1 MKKSM
6 FGLYIRSFSYLG
18 PARKRYLCGLALGA
32 FELAILFSMPYIN
45 QELIDI
51 VTGASQGNIMLTLLC
66 MLAMFLLLVP
76 PVVYGKYL
84 QAASAAQGT
93 VRLRK
98 LLFRHI
104 LHMPSGALARYRI
117 GDYITRLTS
126 DAEGAMAVFNTF
138 LVVHLIR
145 FVVVFPITLGMLLAG
160 DWHIAVAGVAYS
172 GINMA
177 LSLYLNPLAK
187 RLERR
192 AKAEIAGSA
201 SFLIEALRSI
211 PVIRVFALQ
220 GVLAARYRRVCGVI
234 REKRMK
240 SQTVMGITYGTVDFF
255 AQSAQA
261 VGFIVG
267 ILLAGSEMTLGK
279 AVFHATLMSMM
290 GDSVFRLSSF
300 LLLSQSRLVAM
311 ERGFH
316 LLDQP
321 LEDLEKG
328 GRELRM
334 EGDIAVEFRNVG
346 FSYDGGMAEA
356 ESRECSGPATGPAT
370 AGMPEVG
377 AREADGPG
385 PKGRGA
391 GMADAEARECS
402 GPATGPATA
411 GMPEAK
417 TGEADAPGHGPK
429 ERGTRVIEGLNLV
442 LRRGEHLAIVGGS
455 GGGKSTV
462 IKLMEGFYGPTE
474 GEILYFGQKGTGL
487 SLAAIR
493 ELFAYVPQEC
503 TLFDGTLRENIAL
516 GKPDASQAQIEE
528 AAKMADIH
536 DFIVSLPRG
545 YESQAG
551 EQGGQLSGGQRQRIA
566 IARAILK
573 GAPILLLDEATAALD
588 SAAEREVQQCLDR
601 LAHSLT
607 TVTVAHRLST
617 IRNAHRILV
626 MEGGRIVEEGDF
638 QGLLE
643 RRGRFWE
650 LYESQRH
657 GGGTGV
663 EEDCSGA

>member
-6 FGLYIRSFSYLG
+6 FALYYRSFSYMG
-18 PARKRYLCGLALGA
+18 PARKRYLLGLALGA

-51 VTGASQGNIMLTLLC
+51 VTGASQGDIMATLFW
-66 MLAMFLLLVP
+66 MLAVFLLFVP

-84 QAASAAQGT
+84 QAISTAQGT

-98 LLFRHI
+98 LLFGHI
-104 LHMPSGALARYRI
+104 LHMPNGAMARYKI

-138 LVVHLIR
+138 LVVNLIR
-145 FVVVFPITLGMLLAG
+145 FAVIFPITLVMLLLG
-160 DWHIAVAGVAYS
+160 DWHIAVAGVLYS
-172 GINMA
+172 GINMG

-187 RLERR
+187 RLERG
-192 AKAEIAGSA
+192 AKEEIARSA

-220 GVLAARYRRVCGVI
+220 AALAGRYRAACGVI

-261 VGFIVG
+261 VGFILG
-267 ILLAGSEMTLGK
+267 IVLAGSQVTLGK

-290 GDSVFRLSSF
+290 ADSVFRLSTF

-311 ERGFH
+311 ERVFK
-316 LLDQP
+316 LLDEP
-321 LEDLEKG
+321 LEDLEEG
-328 GRELRM
+328 SREIGRD
-334 EGDIAVEFRNVG
+334 GDIAVEFRDVG
-346 FSYDGGMAEA
+346 FSYGIGMREAGEAGEDRAEA
-356 ESRECSGPATGPAT
+356 GAVAKGDGTSETGAY
-370 AGMPEVG
+370 V
-377 AREADGPG
+377 PG
-385 PKGRGA
+385 KNVTEHL
-391 GMADAEARECS
+391 D
-402 GPATGPATA
+402 
-411 GMPEAK
+411 
-417 TGEADAPGHGPK
+417 
-429 ERGTRVIEGLNLV
+429 LV
-442 LRRGEHLAIVGGS
+442 LHRGEHLAIVGGS

-462 IKLMEGFYGPTE
+462 IKLMEGFYAPTE
-474 GEILYFGQKGTGL
+474 GEILYFGQKGAGL

-503 TLFDGTLRENIAL
+503 TLFDGTIRENIAL
-516 GKPDASQAQIEE
+516 GRPEASQARIEE

-536 DFIVSLPRG
+536 DFIISLPKG
-545 YESQAG
+545 YETQAG

-573 GAPILLLDEATAALD
+573 EAPILLLDEATAALD

-601 LAHSLT
+601 IADSLT

-617 IRNAHRILV
+617 IRNADRILV

-638 QGLLE
+638 EGLLQ
-643 RRGRFWE
+643 RRGRFRE
-650 LYESQRH
+650 LYESQQRESH
-657 GGGTGV
+657 R
-663 EEDCSGA
+663 

>member
-6 FGLYIRSFSYLG
+6 FALYYRSFFYMG
-18 PARKRYLCGLALGA
+18 PARKRYLLGLALGA

-51 VTGASQGNIMLTLLC
+51 VTGASQGDIMATLFW
-66 MLAMFLLLVP
+66 MLAVFLLFVP

-84 QAASAAQGT
+84 QAISTAQGT

-98 LLFRHI
+98 LLFGHI
-104 LHMPSGALARYRI
+104 LHMPNGAMARYKT

-138 LVVHLIR
+138 LVVNLIR
-145 FVVVFPITLGMLLAG
+145 FAVIFPITLVMLLMG
-160 DWHIAVAGVAYS
+160 DWHIAVAGVLYS
-172 GINMA
+172 GINMG

-187 RLERR
+187 RLERG
-192 AKAEIAGSA
+192 AKEEIAGSA

-220 GVLAARYRRVCGVI
+220 AALAGRYRAACGVI

-261 VGFIVG
+261 VGFILG
-267 ILLAGSEMTLGK
+267 IVLAGNQVTLGK

-290 GDSVFRLSSF
+290 ADSVFRLSTF

-311 ERGFH
+311 ERVFK
-316 LLDQP
+316 LLDEP
-321 LEDLEKG
+321 LEDLEEG
-328 GRELRM
+328 SREIGRD
-334 EGDIAVEFRNVG
+334 GDIAVEFRDVG
-346 FSYDGGMAEA
+346 FSYGIGMREAGEAGEDRAEA
-356 ESRECSGPATGPAT
+356 GAVAKGDGTSETGAY
-370 AGMPEVG
+370 V
-377 AREADGPG
+377 PG
-385 PKGRGA
+385 KNVTEHL
-391 GMADAEARECS
+391 D
-402 GPATGPATA
+402 
-411 GMPEAK
+411 
-417 TGEADAPGHGPK
+417 
-429 ERGTRVIEGLNLV
+429 LV
-442 LRRGEHLAIVGGS
+442 LHRGEHLAIVGGS

-462 IKLMEGFYGPTE
+462 IKLMEGFYAPTD
-474 GEILYFGQKGTGL
+474 GNIYYFGQDSAGL

-503 TLFDGTLRENIAL
+503 TLFDGTIRENIAL
-516 GKPDASQAQIEE
+516 GRSDATQARIEE

-536 DFIVSLPRG
+536 DFIISLPKG
-545 YESQAG
+545 YETQAG

-573 GAPILLLDEATAALD
+573 EAPILLLDEATAALD

-601 LAHSLT
+601 IADSLT

-617 IRNAHRILV
+617 IRNADRILV

-638 QGLLE
+638 EGLLQ
-643 RRGRFWE
+643 RRGRFRE
-650 LYESQRH
+650 LYESQQRESH
-657 GGGTGV
+657 R
-663 EEDCSGA
+663 

>member
-6 FGLYIRSFSYLG
+6 FALYYRSFSYMG
-18 PARKRYLCGLALGA
+18 PARKRYLLGLALGA

-51 VTGASQGNIMLTLLC
+51 VTGASQGDIMATLFW
-66 MLAMFLLLVP
+66 MLAVFLLFVP

-84 QAASAAQGT
+84 QAISTAQGT

-98 LLFRHI
+98 LLFGHI
-104 LHMPSGALARYRI
+104 LHMPNGAMARYKI

-138 LVVHLIR
+138 LVVNLIR
-145 FVVVFPITLGMLLAG
+145 FAVIFPITLVMLLLG
-160 DWHIAVAGVAYS
+160 DWHIAVVGVLYS
-172 GINMA
+172 GINMG

-187 RLERR
+187 RLERG
-192 AKAEIAGSA
+192 AKEEIARSA

-220 GVLAARYRRVCGVI
+220 AALAGRYRAACGVI

-261 VGFIVG
+261 VGFILG
-267 ILLAGSEMTLGK
+267 IVLAGSQVTLGK

-290 GDSVFRLSSF
+290 ADSVFRLSTF

-311 ERGFH
+311 ERVFK
-316 LLDQP
+316 LLDEP
-321 LEDLEKG
+321 LEDLEEG
-328 GRELRM
+328 SREIGRD
-334 EGDIAVEFRNVG
+334 GDIAVEFRDVG
-346 FSYDGGMAEA
+346 FSYGIGMREAGEAGEDRAEA
-356 ESRECSGPATGPAT
+356 GAVAKGDGTSETGAY
-370 AGMPEVG
+370 V
-377 AREADGPG
+377 PG
-385 PKGRGA
+385 KNVTEHL
-391 GMADAEARECS
+391 D
-402 GPATGPATA
+402 
-411 GMPEAK
+411 
-417 TGEADAPGHGPK
+417 
-429 ERGTRVIEGLNLV
+429 LV
-442 LRRGEHLAIVGGS
+442 LHRGEHLAIVGGS

-462 IKLMEGFYGPTE
+462 IKLMEGFYAPTE
-474 GEILYFGQKGTGL
+474 GEILYFGQKGAGL

-503 TLFDGTLRENIAL
+503 TLFDGTIRENIAL
-516 GKPDASQAQIEE
+516 GRPDAIQARIEE

-536 DFIVSLPRG
+536 DFIISLPKG
-545 YESQAG
+545 YETQAG

-573 GAPILLLDEATAALD
+573 EAPILLLDEATAALD

-601 LAHSLT
+601 IADSLT

-617 IRNAHRILV
+617 IRNADRILV

-638 QGLLE
+638 EGLLQ
-643 RRGRFWE
+643 RRGRFRE
-650 LYESQRH
+650 LYESQQRESH
-657 GGGTGV
+657 R
-663 EEDCSGA
+663 

>member
-6 FGLYIRSFSYLG
+6 FALYKRSFSYMG

-32 FELAILFSMPYIN
+32 LELAILFSMPYIN

-51 VTGASQGNIMLTLLC
+51 VTGASQGNIMATLLW
-66 MLAMFLLLVP
+66 MLAVFLLFVP

-84 QAASAAQGT
+84 QAVSVAQGT

-104 LHMPSGALARYRI
+104 LHMPSESMARYRT
-117 GDYITRLTS
+117 GDYIMRLTS
-126 DAEGAMAVFNTF
+126 DAQDSMAVFNIW

-145 FVVVFPITLGMLLAG
+145 FAVIFPITLVMLLMG
-160 DWHIAVAGVAYS
+160 DWHIAVAGVLYS
-172 GINMA
+172 GVNLV

-187 RLERR
+187 RLERV

-220 GVLAARYRRVCGVI
+220 AALAGRYRKACGVI

-240 SQTVMGITYGTVDFF
+240 SQTVIGITYGTVDFF

-261 VGFIVG
+261 VGFILGV
-267 ILLAGSEMTLGK
+267 ILGSSGLGK

-290 GDSVFRLSSF
+290 ADSVFRLSTF

-311 ERGFH
+311 ERVFR
-316 LLDQP
+316 LLDEP
-321 LEDLEKG
+321 LENLEEG
-328 GRELRM
+328 SREIPM
-334 EGDIAVEFRNVG
+334 DGDIAVEFKDVG
-346 FSYDGGMAEA
+346 FSYGVFEDGTGKSEAVA
-356 ESRECSGPATGPAT
+356 ESRAWAGT
-370 AGMPEVG
+370 AGD
-377 AREADGPG
+377 R
-385 PKGRGA
+385 
-391 GMADAEARECS
+391 
-402 GPATGPATA
+402 
-411 GMPEAK
+411 AK
-417 TGEADAPGHGPK
+417 
-429 ERGTRVIEGLNLV
+429 VIEHLDLA

-462 IKLMEGFYGPTE
+462 IKLMEGFYAPTN
-474 GEILYFGQKGTGL
+474 GEIRYFGQKGSAL

-493 ELFAYVPQEC
+493 ELFAYVPQESN
-503 TLFDGTLRENIAL
+503 LFDGTLRENIAL
-516 GKPDASQAQIEE
+516 GRPDATQAQIEE

-536 DFIVSLPRG
+536 DFIISLPKG
-545 YESQAG
+545 YETQAG

-573 GAPILLLDEATAALD
+573 GAPILLLDEATASLD
-588 SAAEREVQQCLDR
+588 SAAEREVQQCLDQI
-601 LAHSLT
+601 SGFLT

-638 QGLLE
+638 EGLL
-643 RRGRFWE
+643 RHRGRFRE
-650 LYESQRH
+650 LYESQQR
-657 GGGTGV
+657 
-663 EEDCSGA
+663 ESAR

>member
-6 FGLYIRSFSYLG
+6 FALYYRSFSYMG
-18 PARKRYLCGLALGA
+18 PARKRYLLGLALGA

-51 VTGASQGNIMLTLLC
+51 VTGASQGDIMATLFW
-66 MLAMFLLLVP
+66 MLAVFLLFVP

-84 QAASAAQGT
+84 QAISTAQGT

-98 LLFRHI
+98 LLFGHI
-104 LHMPSGALARYRI
+104 LHMPNGAMARYKI

-138 LVVHLIR
+138 LVVNLIR
-145 FVVVFPITLGMLLAG
+145 FAVIFPITLVMLLLG
-160 DWHIAVAGVAYS
+160 DWHIAVAGVLYS
-172 GINMA
+172 GINMG

-187 RLERR
+187 RLERG
-192 AKAEIAGSA
+192 AKEEIARSA

-220 GVLAARYRRVCGVI
+220 AALAGRYRAACGVI

-261 VGFIVG
+261 VGFILG
-267 ILLAGSEMTLGK
+267 IVLAGSQVTLGK

-290 GDSVFRLSSF
+290 ADSVFRLSTF

-311 ERGFH
+311 ERVFK
-316 LLDQP
+316 LLDEP
-321 LEDLEKG
+321 LEDLEEG
-328 GRELRM
+328 SREIGRD
-334 EGDIAVEFRNVG
+334 GDIAVEFRDVG
-346 FSYDGGMAEA
+346 FSYGIGMREAGEAGEDRAEA
-356 ESRECSGPATGPAT
+356 GAVAKGDGTSETGAY
-370 AGMPEVG
+370 V
-377 AREADGPG
+377 PG
-385 PKGRGA
+385 KNVTEHL
-391 GMADAEARECS
+391 D
-402 GPATGPATA
+402 
-411 GMPEAK
+411 
-417 TGEADAPGHGPK
+417 
-429 ERGTRVIEGLNLV
+429 LV
-442 LRRGEHLAIVGGS
+442 LHRGEHLAIVGGS

-462 IKLMEGFYGPTE
+462 IKLMEGFYAPTE
-474 GEILYFGQKGTGL
+474 GEILYFGQKGAGL

-503 TLFDGTLRENIAL
+503 TLFDGTIRENIAL
-516 GKPDASQAQIEE
+516 GRSDATQARIEE

-536 DFIVSLPRG
+536 DFIISLPKG
-545 YESQAG
+545 YETQAG

-573 GAPILLLDEATAALD
+573 EAPILLLDEATAALD

-601 LAHSLT
+601 IADSLT

-617 IRNAHRILV
+617 IRNADRILV

-638 QGLLE
+638 EGLLQ
-643 RRGRFWE
+643 RRGRFRE
-650 LYESQRH
+650 LYESQQRESH
-657 GGGTGV
+657 R
-663 EEDCSGA
+663 

>member
-1 MKKSM
+1 M
-6 FGLYIRSFSYLG
+6 G
-18 PARKRYLCGLALGA
+18 PARKRYLLGLALGA

-51 VTGASQGNIMLTLLC
+51 VTGASQGDIMATLFW
-66 MLAMFLLLVP
+66 MLAVFLLFVP

-84 QAASAAQGT
+84 QAISSAQGT

-98 LLFRHI
+98 LLFSHI
-104 LHMPSGALARYRI
+104 LHMPNGAMARYKV

-126 DAEGAMAVFNTF
+126 DAEGAMSVFNTF
-138 LVVHLIR
+138 LVVNLIR
-145 FVVVFPITLGMLLAG
+145 FAVIFPITLVMLLMG
-160 DWHIAVAGVAYS
+160 DWHIAVAGVLYS
-172 GINMA
+172 GINMG

-187 RLERR
+187 RLERG
-192 AKAEIAGSA
+192 AKEEIAGSA
-201 SFLIEALRSI
+201 SFLLEALRSI

-220 GVLAARYRRVCGVI
+220 AALAGRYRAACGVI

-261 VGFIVG
+261 VGFILG
-267 ILLAGSEMTLGK
+267 IVLAGSQVTLGK
-279 AVFHATLMSMM
+279 AVFHASLMSMM
-290 GDSVFRLSSF
+290 ADSVFRLSTF

-311 ERGFH
+311 ERVFK
-316 LLDQP
+316 LLDEP
-321 LEDLEKG
+321 LEDLEEG
-328 GRELRM
+328 GREIPGD
-334 EGDIAVEFRNVG
+334 GDIAVEFRDVG
-346 FSYDGGMAEA
+346 FSYD
-356 ESRECSGPATGPAT
+356 TGT
-370 AGMPEVG
+370 DEVI
-377 AREADGPG
+377 
-385 PKGRGA
+385 KGL
-391 GMADAEARECS
+391 D
-402 GPATGPATA
+402 
-411 GMPEAK
+411 
-417 TGEADAPGHGPK
+417 
-429 ERGTRVIEGLNLV
+429 LV
-442 LRRGEHLAIVGGS
+442 LHRGEHLAIVGGS

-462 IKLMEGFYGPTE
+462 IKLMEGFYAPVE
-474 GEILYFGQKGTGL
+474 GEILYFGQEGAGL

-516 GKPDASQAQIEE
+516 GSPDASQARIEE

-588 SAAEREVQQCLDR
+588 SGAEREVQQCLDR
-601 LAHSLT
+601 IADSLT

-617 IRNAHRILV
+617 IRNADRILV

-638 QGLLE
+638 DGLFK

-650 LYESQRH
+650 LYESQRR
-657 GGGTGV
+657 GGVDGK
-663 EEDCSGA
+663 E

>member
-1 MKKSM
+1 M
-6 FGLYIRSFSYLG
+6 G
-18 PARKRYLCGLALGA
+18 PARKRYLLGLALGA

-51 VTGASQGNIMLTLLC
+51 VTGASQGDIMATLFW
-66 MLAMFLLLVP
+66 MLAVFLLFVP

-84 QAASAAQGT
+84 QAISAAQGT

-98 LLFRHI
+98 LLFGHI
-104 LHMPSGALARYRI
+104 LHMPNGAMARYKI

-138 LVVHLIR
+138 LVVNLIR
-145 FVVVFPITLGMLLAG
+145 FAVIFPITLVMLLLG
-160 DWHIAVAGVAYS
+160 DWHIAVAGVLYS
-172 GINMA
+172 GINMG

-187 RLERR
+187 RLERG
-192 AKAEIAGSA
+192 AKEEIARSA

-220 GVLAARYRRVCGVI
+220 AALAGRYRAACGVI

-261 VGFIVG
+261 VGFILG
-267 ILLAGSEMTLGK
+267 IVLAGSQVTLGK

-290 GDSVFRLSSF
+290 ADSVFRLSTF

-311 ERGFH
+311 ERVFK
-316 LLDQP
+316 LLDEP
-321 LEDLEKG
+321 LEDLEEG
-328 GRELRM
+328 SREIGRD
-334 EGDIAVEFRNVG
+334 GDIAVEFRDVG
-346 FSYDGGMAEA
+346 FSYDTGICEAGEAGEGKAEA
-356 ESRECSGPATGPAT
+356 GAKVAGTTGAGARAAGMSKAVTEAGTKRDGPA
-370 AGMPEVG
+370 ESG
-377 AREADGPG
+377 AYEPRQNVLE
-385 PKGRGA
+385 
-391 GMADAEARECS
+391 
-402 GPATGPATA
+402 
-411 GMPEAK
+411 
-417 TGEADAPGHGPK
+417 H
-429 ERGTRVIEGLNLV
+429 LNLV
-442 LRRGEHLAIVGGS
+442 LHRGEHLAIVGGS

-462 IKLMEGFYGPTE
+462 IKLMEGFYAPTD
-474 GEILYFGQKGTGL
+474 GNIYYFGQDSAGL

-516 GKPDASQAQIEE
+516 GRPEASQARIEE

-588 SAAEREVQQCLDR
+588 SGAEREVQQCLDR

-617 IRNAHRILV
+617 IRNADRILV

-638 QGLLE
+638 DGLLE

-650 LYESQRH
+650 LYESQRR
-657 GGGTGV
+657 GSVDGK
-663 EEDCSGA
+663 E

>member
-1 MKKSM
+1 MNGDKTMKKSM
-6 FGLYIRSFSYLG
+6 FALYYRSFSYMG
-18 PARKRYLCGLALGA
+18 PARKRYLLGLILGA

-51 VTGASQGNIMLTLLC
+51 VTGASQGDIMATLFW
-66 MLAMFLLLVP
+66 MLAVFLLFVP

-84 QAASAAQGT
+84 QAISSAQGT

-104 LHMPSGALARYRI
+104 LHMPNGVMARYKV
-117 GDYITRLTS
+117 GDYIIRLTS

-138 LVVHLIR
+138 LVVNLIR
-145 FVVVFPITLGMLLAG
+145 FAVIFPITLVMLLMG
-160 DWHIAVAGVAYS
+160 DWHIAVAGVLYS
-172 GINMA
+172 GINMG

-192 AKAEIAGSA
+192 AKEEIAGSA
-201 SFLIEALRSI
+201 SFLLEALRSI

-220 GVLAARYRRVCGVI
+220 AALAGRYRAACGVI
-234 REKRMK
+234 RKKRMK

-261 VGFIVG
+261 VGFILG
-267 ILLAGSEMTLGK
+267 IVLADSQVTLGK
-279 AVFHATLMSMM
+279 AVFHASLMSMM
-290 GDSVFRLSSF
+290 ADSVFRLSTF

-311 ERGFH
+311 ERVFK
-316 LLDQP
+316 LLDEP
-321 LEDLEKG
+321 LEDLEEG
-328 GRELRM
+328 SREIPRD
-334 EGDIAVEFRNVG
+334 GDIAVEFRDVG
-346 FSYDGGMAEA
+346 FSYGTDMREAGESGEDKAEA
-356 ESRECSGPATGPAT
+356 GAKVDGATGAGAKVAGMSKAGTEAGTKRDGRAGTVTKGDGPA
-370 AGMPEVG
+370 ESG
-377 AREADGPG
+377 AYEPRQN
-385 PKGRGA
+385 
-391 GMADAEARECS
+391 
-402 GPATGPATA
+402 
-411 GMPEAK
+411 
-417 TGEADAPGHGPK
+417 
-429 ERGTRVIEGLNLV
+429 VIEHLNLV
-442 LRRGEHLAIVGGS
+442 LHRGEHLAIVGGS

-462 IKLMEGFYGPTE
+462 IKLMEGFYAPTD
-474 GEILYFGQKGTGL
+474 GNIYYFGQDSAGL

-516 GKPDASQAQIEE
+516 GRPEASQAQIEE

-588 SAAEREVQQCLDR
+588 SGAEREVQQCLDR

-617 IRNAHRILV
+617 IRNADRILV

-638 QGLLE
+638 DGLLE

-650 LYESQRH
+650 LYESQRR
-657 GGGTGV
+657 GSVDGK
-663 EEDCSGA
+663 E

>member
-6 FGLYIRSFSYLG
+6 FALYYRSFFYMG
-18 PARKRYLCGLALGA
+18 PARKRYLLGLALGA

-51 VTGASQGNIMLTLLC
+51 VTGASQGDIMATLFW
-66 MLAMFLLLVP
+66 MLAVFLLFVP

-84 QAASAAQGT
+84 QAISAAQGT

-98 LLFRHI
+98 LLFGHI
-104 LHMPSGALARYRI
+104 LHMPNGAMARYKT

-138 LVVHLIR
+138 LVVNLIR
-145 FVVVFPITLGMLLAG
+145 FAVIFPITLVMLLMG
-160 DWHIAVAGVAYS
+160 DWHIAVAGVLYS
-172 GINMA
+172 GINMG

-187 RLERR
+187 RLERG
-192 AKAEIAGSA
+192 AKEEIAGSA

-220 GVLAARYRRVCGVI
+220 AALAGRYRAACGVI

-261 VGFIVG
+261 VGFILG
-267 ILLAGSEMTLGK
+267 IVLAGSQVTLGK

-290 GDSVFRLSSF
+290 ADSVFRLSTF

-311 ERGFH
+311 ERVFK
-316 LLDQP
+316 LLDEP
-321 LEDLEKG
+321 LEDLEEG
-328 GRELRM
+328 SREIGRD
-334 EGDIAVEFRNVG
+334 GDIAVEFRDVG
-346 FSYDGGMAEA
+346 FSYGIGMREAGEAGEGKAEA
-356 ESRECSGPATGPAT
+356 GAKVAGTTGAGARAAGTTGAGAKAAGMSKAVTEAGTKRDGRAGTVTKGDGPA
-370 AGMPEVG
+370 ESG
-377 AREADGPG
+377 AYEPRQNVLE
-385 PKGRGA
+385 
-391 GMADAEARECS
+391 
-402 GPATGPATA
+402 
-411 GMPEAK
+411 
-417 TGEADAPGHGPK
+417 H
-429 ERGTRVIEGLNLV
+429 LNLV
-442 LRRGEHLAIVGGS
+442 LHRGEHLAIVGGS

-462 IKLMEGFYGPTE
+462 IKLMEGFYAPTD
-474 GEILYFGQKGTGL
+474 GNIYYFGQDSAGL

-516 GKPDASQAQIEE
+516 GRPEASQAQIEE

-551 EQGGQLSGGQRQRIA
+551 EQGGQLSGGQKQRIA

-588 SAAEREVQQCLDR
+588 SGAEREVQQCLDR

-617 IRNAHRILV
+617 IRNADRILV

-638 QGLLE
+638 DGLLE

-650 LYESQRH
+650 LYESQRR
-657 GGGTGV
+657 GSVDGK
-663 EEDCSGA
+663 E

>member
-1 MKKSM
+1 M
-6 FGLYIRSFSYLG
+6 
-18 PARKRYLCGLALGA
+18 
-32 FELAILFSMPYIN
+32 
-45 QELIDI
+45 
-51 VTGASQGNIMLTLLC
+51 
-66 MLAMFLLLVP
+66 
-76 PVVYGKYL
+76 
-84 QAASAAQGT
+84 
-93 VRLRK
+93 
-98 LLFRHI
+98 
-104 LHMPSGALARYRI
+104 
-117 GDYITRLTS
+117 
-126 DAEGAMAVFNTF
+126 
-138 LVVHLIR
+138 
-145 FVVVFPITLGMLLAG
+145 
-160 DWHIAVAGVAYS
+160 
-172 GINMA
+172 
-177 LSLYLNPLAK
+177 
-187 RLERR
+187 
-192 AKAEIAGSA
+192 
-201 SFLIEALRSI
+201 
-211 PVIRVFALQ
+211 
-220 GVLAARYRRVCGVI
+220 
-234 REKRMK
+234 
-240 SQTVMGITYGTVDFF
+240 
-255 AQSAQA
+255 
-261 VGFIVG
+261 
-267 ILLAGSEMTLGK
+267 
-279 AVFHATLMSMM
+279 VFHATLMSMM

-311 ERGFH
+311 ERVFH

-328 GRELRM
+328 DRALRM

-346 FSYDGGMAEA
+346 FSYDSGMADA
-356 ESRECSGPATGPAT
+356 ESRERSGPGTGPAA
-370 AGMPEVG
+370 AGMPEAKTG
-377 AREADGPG
+377 EADGPG

-391 GMADAEARECS
+391 GMADAEARERS

-417 TGEADAPGHGPK
+417 TGEADGPGPKGRGARMPDAEARECRGPAAGPTAAGMPEAGTREADAPGPNG
-429 ERGTRVIEGLNLV
+429 RGSRVIEGLNLI

-536 DFIVSLPRG
+536 GFIVSLPRG

>member
-1 MKKSM
+1 M
-6 FGLYIRSFSYLG
+6 G
-18 PARKRYLCGLALGA
+18 PARKRYLLGLALGA

-51 VTGASQGNIMLTLLC
+51 VTGASQGDIMATLFW
-66 MLAMFLLLVP
+66 MLAVFLLFVP

-84 QAASAAQGT
+84 QAISAAQGT

-98 LLFRHI
+98 LLFGHI
-104 LHMPSGALARYRI
+104 LHMPNGAMARYKT

-138 LVVHLIR
+138 LVVNLIR
-145 FVVVFPITLGMLLAG
+145 FAVIFPITLVMLLMG
-160 DWHIAVAGVAYS
+160 DWHIAVAGVLYS
-172 GINMA
+172 GINMG

-187 RLERR
+187 RLERG
-192 AKAEIAGSA
+192 AKEEIAGSA

-220 GVLAARYRRVCGVI
+220 AALAGRYRAACGVI

-261 VGFIVG
+261 VGFILG
-267 ILLAGSEMTLGK
+267 IVLAGSQVTLGK

-290 GDSVFRLSSF
+290 ADSVFRLSTF

-311 ERGFH
+311 ERVFK
-316 LLDQP
+316 LLDEP
-321 LEDLEKG
+321 LEDLEEG
-328 GRELRM
+328 SREIGRD
-334 EGDIAVEFRNVG
+334 GDIAVEFRDVG
-346 FSYDGGMAEA
+346 FSYGIGMREAGEAGEDRAEA
-356 ESRECSGPATGPAT
+356 GAVAKGDGTSETGAY
-370 AGMPEVG
+370 V
-377 AREADGPG
+377 PG
-385 PKGRGA
+385 KNVTEHL
-391 GMADAEARECS
+391 D
-402 GPATGPATA
+402 
-411 GMPEAK
+411 
-417 TGEADAPGHGPK
+417 
-429 ERGTRVIEGLNLV
+429 LV
-442 LRRGEHLAIVGGS
+442 LHRGEHLAIVGGS

-462 IKLMEGFYGPTE
+462 IKLMEGFYAPTD
-474 GEILYFGQKGTGL
+474 GNIYYFGQDSAGL

-516 GKPDASQAQIEE
+516 GRPEASQAQIEE

-588 SAAEREVQQCLDR
+588 SGAEREVQQCLDR

-617 IRNAHRILV
+617 IRNADRILV

-638 QGLLE
+638 DGLLE

-650 LYESQRH
+650 LYESQRR
-657 GGGTGV
+657 GSVDGK
-663 EEDCSGA
+663 E

>member
-1 MKKSM
+1 MRKNSI
-6 FGLYIRSFSYLG
+6 FALCYRSFSYLG
-18 PARKRYLCGLALGA
+18 QARKGYLCGFLLGA
-32 FELAILFSMPYIN
+32 FELALLFAMPYIN

-51 VTGASQGNIMLTLLC
+51 VTGEIRGDIMRTLLG
-66 MLAMFLLLVP
+66 MLVLFLLFAP

-84 QAASAAQGT
+84 QATASAQGAA
-93 VRLRK
+93 RLRK
-98 LLFRHI
+98 ELFRHI
-104 LHMPSGALARYRI
+104 LHMPGIEFARYRT

-126 DAEGAMAVFNTF
+126 NVNDAVSIFSPW
-138 LVVHLIR
+138 LVIHLIR
-145 FVVVFPITLGMLLAG
+145 FAVVFPVTLVMLLVG
-160 DWHIAVAGVAYS
+160 DWRIAVAGGIYS
-172 GINMA
+172 GINLV
-177 LSLYLNPLAK
+177 LSMRLNPLAK

-192 AKAEIAGSA
+192 ASAEIANSA

-220 GVLAARYRRVCGVI
+220 AVLAERYRRACGVI

-240 SQTVMGITYGTVDFF
+240 YQTVMGITYGTVDFF

-261 VGFIVG
+261 VGFILG

-279 AVFHATLMSMM
+279 AVFHATLMGMM
-290 GDSVFRLSSF
+290 ADSVFHLSTF

-311 ERGFH
+311 ERVFG
-316 LLDQP
+316 LLDGL
-321 LEDLEKG
+321 LEDLNRSG
-328 GRELRM
+328 AELRKD
-334 EGDIAVEFRNVG
+334 GKIAVEFRNVSFAYEG
-346 FSYDGGMAEA
+346 S
-356 ESRECSGPATGPAT
+356 ESKA
-370 AGMPEVG
+370 V
-377 AREADGPG
+377 
-385 PKGRGA
+385 
-391 GMADAEARECS
+391 
-402 GPATGPATA
+402 
-411 GMPEAK
+411 
-417 TGEADAPGHGPK
+417 
-429 ERGTRVIEGLNLV
+429 EGLNLTLHV
-442 LRRGEHLAIVGGS
+442 GEHLAIVGGS

-474 GEILYFGQKGTGL
+474 GEILYFGQKGAGL

-650 LYESQRH
+650 LYESQRR

>member
-6 FGLYIRSFSYLG
+6 FALYYRSFSYMG
-18 PARKRYLCGLALGA
+18 PARKRYLLGLALGA

-51 VTGASQGNIMLTLLC
+51 VTGASQGDIMATLFW
-66 MLAMFLLLVP
+66 MLAVFLLFVP

-84 QAASAAQGT
+84 QAISTAQGT

-98 LLFRHI
+98 LLFGHI
-104 LHMPSGALARYRI
+104 LHMPNGAMARYKT

-138 LVVHLIR
+138 LVVNLIR
-145 FVVVFPITLGMLLAG
+145 FAVIFPITLVMLLLG
-160 DWHIAVAGVAYS
+160 DWHIAVAGVLYS
-172 GINMA
+172 GINMG

-187 RLERR
+187 RLERG
-192 AKAEIAGSA
+192 AKEEIARSA

-220 GVLAARYRRVCGVI
+220 AALAGRYRAACGVI

-261 VGFIVG
+261 VGFILG
-267 ILLAGSEMTLGK
+267 IVLAGNQVTLGK

-290 GDSVFRLSSF
+290 ADSVFRLSTF

-311 ERGFH
+311 ERVFK
-316 LLDQP
+316 LLDEP
-321 LEDLEKG
+321 LEDLEEG
-328 GRELRM
+328 SREIGRD
-334 EGDIAVEFRNVG
+334 GDIAVEFRDVG
-346 FSYDGGMAEA
+346 FSYGIGMREAGEAGEDRAEA
-356 ESRECSGPATGPAT
+356 GAVAKGDGTSETGAY
-370 AGMPEVG
+370 V
-377 AREADGPG
+377 PG
-385 PKGRGA
+385 KNVTEHL
-391 GMADAEARECS
+391 D
-402 GPATGPATA
+402 
-411 GMPEAK
+411 
-417 TGEADAPGHGPK
+417 
-429 ERGTRVIEGLNLV
+429 LV
-442 LRRGEHLAIVGGS
+442 LHRGEHLAIVGGS

-462 IKLMEGFYGPTE
+462 IKLMEGFYAPTE
-474 GEILYFGQKGTGL
+474 GEILYFGQKGAGL

-503 TLFDGTLRENIAL
+503 TLFDGTIRENIAL
-516 GKPDASQAQIEE
+516 GRPDAIQARIEE

-536 DFIVSLPRG
+536 DFIISLPKG
-545 YESQAG
+545 YETQAG

-573 GAPILLLDEATAALD
+573 EAPILLLDEATAALD

-601 LAHSLT
+601 IADSLT

-617 IRNAHRILV
+617 IRNADRILV

-638 QGLLE
+638 EGLLQ
-643 RRGRFWE
+643 RRGRFRE
-650 LYESQRH
+650 LYESQQRESH
-657 GGGTGV
+657 R
-663 EEDCSGA
+663 

>member
-6 FGLYIRSFSYLG
+6 FALYYRSFSYMG
-18 PARKRYLCGLALGA
+18 PARKRYLLGLALGA

-51 VTGASQGNIMLTLLC
+51 VTGASQGDIMATLFW
-66 MLAMFLLLVP
+66 MLAVFLLFVP

-84 QAASAAQGT
+84 QAISTAQGT

-98 LLFRHI
+98 LLFGHI
-104 LHMPSGALARYRI
+104 LHMPNGAMARYKI

-138 LVVHLIR
+138 LVVNLIR
-145 FVVVFPITLGMLLAG
+145 FAVIFPITLVMLLLG
-160 DWHIAVAGVAYS
+160 DWHIAVAGVLYS
-172 GINMA
+172 GINMG

-187 RLERR
+187 RLERG
-192 AKAEIAGSA
+192 AKEEIARSA

-220 GVLAARYRRVCGVI
+220 AALAGRYRAACGVI

-261 VGFIVG
+261 VGFILG
-267 ILLAGSEMTLGK
+267 IVLAGSQVTLGK

-290 GDSVFRLSSF
+290 ADSVFRLSTL

-311 ERGFH
+311 ERVFK
-316 LLDQP
+316 LLDEP
-321 LEDLEKG
+321 LEDLEEG
-328 GRELRM
+328 SREIGRD
-334 EGDIAVEFRNVG
+334 GDIAVEFRDVG
-346 FSYDGGMAEA
+346 FSYGIGMREAGEAGEDRAEA
-356 ESRECSGPATGPAT
+356 GAVAKGDGTSETGAY
-370 AGMPEVG
+370 V
-377 AREADGPG
+377 PG
-385 PKGRGA
+385 KNVTEHL
-391 GMADAEARECS
+391 D
-402 GPATGPATA
+402 
-411 GMPEAK
+411 
-417 TGEADAPGHGPK
+417 
-429 ERGTRVIEGLNLV
+429 LV
-442 LRRGEHLAIVGGS
+442 LHRGEHLAIVGGS

-462 IKLMEGFYGPTE
+462 IKLMEGFYAPTE
-474 GEILYFGQKGTGL
+474 GEILYFGQKGAGL

-503 TLFDGTLRENIAL
+503 TLFDGTIRENIAL
-516 GKPDASQAQIEE
+516 GRPDAIQARIEE

-536 DFIVSLPRG
+536 DFIISLPKG
-545 YESQAG
+545 YETQAG

-573 GAPILLLDEATAALD
+573 EAPILLLDEATAALD

-601 LAHSLT
+601 IADSLT

-617 IRNAHRILV
+617 IRNADRILV

-638 QGLLE
+638 EGLLQ
-643 RRGRFWE
+643 RRGRFRE
-650 LYESQRH
+650 LYESQQRESH
-657 GGGTGV
+657 R
-663 EEDCSGA
+663 

>member
-6 FGLYIRSFSYLG
+6 FALYYRSFSYLG
-18 PARKRYLCGLALGA
+18 PARKKYLWGLALGA

-51 VTGASQGNIMLTLLC
+51 VTGASQGNIMVTLFF

-84 QAASAAQGT
+84 QAVSAAQGT

-98 LLFRHI
+98 SLFCHI
-104 LHMPSGALARYRI
+104 LHMPSGALRRYKT
-117 GDYITRLTS
+117 GDYITRLTG

-138 LVVHLIR
+138 LVVNLIR
-145 FVVVFPITLGMLLAG
+145 FVVIFPVTLVMLLAG
-160 DWHIAVAGVAYS
+160 DWHIAVAGVLYS

-187 RLERR
+187 RLERA
-192 AKAEIAGSA
+192 AKEKIAGSA

-220 GVLAARYRRVCGVI
+220 AALAGRYREACGVI
-234 REKRMK
+234 RKKRIK
-240 SQTVMGITYGTVDFF
+240 SQTVMGITYGAVDFF

-261 VGFIVG
+261 VGFLLGVV
-267 ILLAGSEMTLGK
+267 LAGSEVTLGK

-290 GDSVFRLSSF
+290 ADSVFRLSTF

-311 ERGFH
+311 ERIFD

-321 LEDLEKG
+321 LENLEEG
-328 GRELRM
+328 GREIRRD
-334 EGDIAVEFRNVG
+334 GDMAVEFRNVG
-346 FSYDGGMAEA
+346 FSYDAGTAADDRDEAGSDAGDAAGAGTKQGGAPEA
-356 ESRECSGPATGPAT
+356 GTKEN
-370 AGMPEVG
+370 GMSE
-377 AREADGPG
+377 RADGRG
-385 PKGRGA
+385 PKVV
-391 GMADAEARECS
+391 E
-402 GPATGPATA
+402 
-411 GMPEAK
+411 
-417 TGEADAPGHGPK
+417 
-429 ERGTRVIEGLNLV
+429 NLDLT

-474 GEILYFGQKGTGL
+474 GEILYFGQKGAGL

-516 GKPDASQAQIEE
+516 GRPDASQAQIEE

-536 DFIVSLPRG
+536 DFIVSLPGG
-545 YESQAG
+545 YDSQAG
-551 EQGGQLSGGQRQRIA
+551 EQGGRLSGGQRQRIA

-601 LAHSLT
+601 ISDSLT

-617 IRNAHRILV
+617 IRNADRILV

-638 QGLLE
+638 DRLLE

-650 LYESQRH
+650 LYESQQR
-657 GGGTGV
+657 GSRRR
-663 EEDCSGA
+663 EA

>member
-311 ERGFH
+311 ERVFH
-316 LLDQP
+316 LL
-321 LEDLEKG
+321 
-328 GRELRM
+328 
-334 EGDIAVEFRNVG
+334 
-346 FSYDGGMAEA
+346 
-356 ESRECSGPATGPAT
+356 ECSGPATGPAT

>member
-6 FGLYIRSFSYLG
+6 FALYYRSFSYMG
-18 PARKRYLCGLALGA
+18 PARKRYLLGLALGA

-51 VTGASQGNIMLTLLC
+51 VTGASQGDIMATLFW
-66 MLAMFLLLVP
+66 MLAVFLLFVP

-84 QAASAAQGT
+84 QAISTAQGT

-98 LLFRHI
+98 LLFGHI
-104 LHMPSGALARYRI
+104 LHMPNGAMARYKT

-138 LVVHLIR
+138 LVVNLIR
-145 FVVVFPITLGMLLAG
+145 FAVIFPITLVMLLLG
-160 DWHIAVAGVAYS
+160 DWHIAVAGVLYS
-172 GINMA
+172 GINMG

-187 RLERR
+187 RLERG
-192 AKAEIAGSA
+192 AKEEIARSA

-220 GVLAARYRRVCGVI
+220 AALAGRYRAACGVI

-261 VGFIVG
+261 VGFILG
-267 ILLAGSEMTLGK
+267 IVLAGSQVTLGK

-290 GDSVFRLSSF
+290 ADSVFRLSTF

-311 ERGFH
+311 ERVFK
-316 LLDQP
+316 LLDEP
-321 LEDLEKG
+321 LEDLEEG
-328 GRELRM
+328 SREIGRD
-334 EGDIAVEFRNVG
+334 GDIAVEFRDVG
-346 FSYDGGMAEA
+346 FSYGIGMREAGEAGEDRAEA
-356 ESRECSGPATGPAT
+356 GAVAKGDGTSETGAY
-370 AGMPEVG
+370 V
-377 AREADGPG
+377 PG
-385 PKGRGA
+385 KNVTEHL
-391 GMADAEARECS
+391 D
-402 GPATGPATA
+402 
-411 GMPEAK
+411 
-417 TGEADAPGHGPK
+417 
-429 ERGTRVIEGLNLV
+429 LV
-442 LRRGEHLAIVGGS
+442 LHRGEHLAIVGGS

-462 IKLMEGFYGPTE
+462 IKLMEGFYAPTE
-474 GEILYFGQKGTGL
+474 GEILYFGQKGAGL

-503 TLFDGTLRENIAL
+503 TLFDGTIRENIAL
-516 GKPDASQAQIEE
+516 GRSDATQARIEE

-536 DFIVSLPRG
+536 DFIISLPKG
-545 YESQAG
+545 YETQAG

-573 GAPILLLDEATAALD
+573 EAPILLLDEATAALD

-601 LAHSLT
+601 IADSLT

-617 IRNAHRILV
+617 IRNADRILV

-638 QGLLE
+638 EGLLQ
-643 RRGRFWE
+643 RRGRFRE
-650 LYESQRH
+650 LYESQQRESH
-657 GGGTGV
+657 R
-663 EEDCSGA
+663 

>member
-6 FGLYIRSFSYLG
+6 FALYYRSFSYMG
-18 PARKRYLCGLALGA
+18 PARKRYLLGLALGA

-51 VTGASQGNIMLTLLC
+51 VTGASQGDIMATLFW
-66 MLAMFLLLVP
+66 MLAVFLLFVP

-84 QAASAAQGT
+84 QAISTAQGT

-98 LLFRHI
+98 LLFGHI
-104 LHMPSGALARYRI
+104 LHMPNGAMARYKI

-138 LVVHLIR
+138 LVVNLIR
-145 FVVVFPITLGMLLAG
+145 FAVIFPITLVMLLLG
-160 DWHIAVAGVAYS
+160 DWHIAVAGVLYS
-172 GINMA
+172 GINMG

-187 RLERR
+187 RLERG
-192 AKAEIAGSA
+192 AKEEIARSA

-220 GVLAARYRRVCGVI
+220 AALAGRYRAACGVI

-261 VGFIVG
+261 VGFILG
-267 ILLAGSEMTLGK
+267 IVLAGSQVTLGK

-290 GDSVFRLSSF
+290 ADSVFRLSTF

-311 ERGFH
+311 ERVFK
-316 LLDQP
+316 LLDEP
-321 LEDLEKG
+321 LEDLEEG
-328 GRELRM
+328 SREIGRD
-334 EGDIAVEFRNVG
+334 GDIAVEFRDVG
-346 FSYDGGMAEA
+346 FSYGIGMREAGEAGEDRAEA
-356 ESRECSGPATGPAT
+356 GAVAKGDGTSETGAY
-370 AGMPEVG
+370 V
-377 AREADGPG
+377 PG
-385 PKGRGA
+385 KNVTEHL
-391 GMADAEARECS
+391 D
-402 GPATGPATA
+402 
-411 GMPEAK
+411 
-417 TGEADAPGHGPK
+417 
-429 ERGTRVIEGLNLV
+429 LV
-442 LRRGEHLAIVGGS
+442 LHRGEHLAIVGGS

-462 IKLMEGFYGPTE
+462 IKLMEGFYAPTE
-474 GEILYFGQKGTGL
+474 GEILYFGQKGAGL

-503 TLFDGTLRENIAL
+503 TLFDGTIRENIAL
-516 GKPDASQAQIEE
+516 GRPDAIQARIEE

-536 DFIVSLPRG
+536 DFIISLPKG
-545 YESQAG
+545 YETQAG

-573 GAPILLLDEATAALD
+573 EAPILLLDEATAALD

-601 LAHSLT
+601 IADSLT

-617 IRNAHRILV
+617 IRNADRILV

-638 QGLLE
+638 EGLLQ
-643 RRGRFWE
+643 RRGRFRE
-650 LYESQRH
+650 LYESQQRESH
-657 GGGTGV
+657 R
-663 EEDCSGA
+663 

>member
-6 FGLYIRSFSYLG
+6 FALYYRSFFYMG
-18 PARKRYLCGLALGA
+18 PARKRYLLGLALGA

-51 VTGASQGNIMLTLLC
+51 VTGASQGDIMATLFW
-66 MLAMFLLLVP
+66 MLAVFLLFVP

-84 QAASAAQGT
+84 QAISTAQGT

-98 LLFRHI
+98 LLFGHI
-104 LHMPSGALARYRI
+104 LHMPNRAMARYKI

-138 LVVHLIR
+138 LVVNLIR
-145 FVVVFPITLGMLLAG
+145 FAVIFPITLVMLLMG
-160 DWHIAVAGVAYS
+160 DWHIAVAGVLYS
-172 GINMA
+172 GINMG

-187 RLERR
+187 RLERG
-192 AKAEIAGSA
+192 AKEEIARSA

-220 GVLAARYRRVCGVI
+220 AALAGRYRAACGVI

-261 VGFIVG
+261 VGFILG
-267 ILLAGSEMTLGK
+267 IVLAGSQVTLGK

-290 GDSVFRLSSF
+290 ADSVFRLSTF

-311 ERGFH
+311 ERVFK
-316 LLDQP
+316 LLDEP
-321 LEDLEKG
+321 LEDLEEG
-328 GRELRM
+328 SREIGRD
-334 EGDIAVEFRNVG
+334 GDIAVEFRDVG
-346 FSYDGGMAEA
+346 FSYGIGMREAGEAGEDRAEA
-356 ESRECSGPATGPAT
+356 GAVAKGDGTSETGAY
-370 AGMPEVG
+370 V
-377 AREADGPG
+377 PG
-385 PKGRGA
+385 KNVTEHL
-391 GMADAEARECS
+391 D
-402 GPATGPATA
+402 
-411 GMPEAK
+411 
-417 TGEADAPGHGPK
+417 
-429 ERGTRVIEGLNLV
+429 LV
-442 LRRGEHLAIVGGS
+442 LHRGEHLAIVGGS

-462 IKLMEGFYGPTE
+462 IKLMEGFYAPTE
-474 GEILYFGQKGTGL
+474 GEILYFGQKGAGL

-503 TLFDGTLRENIAL
+503 TLFDGTIRENIAL
-516 GKPDASQAQIEE
+516 GRSDATQARIEE

-536 DFIVSLPRG
+536 DFIISLPKG
-545 YESQAG
+545 YETQAG

-573 GAPILLLDEATAALD
+573 EAPILLLDEATAALD

-601 LAHSLT
+601 IADSLT

-617 IRNAHRILV
+617 IRNADRILV

-638 QGLLE
+638 EGLLQ
-643 RRGRFWE
+643 RRGRFRE
-650 LYESQRH
+650 LYESQQRESH
-657 GGGTGV
+657 R
-663 EEDCSGA
+663 

>member
-6 FGLYIRSFSYLG
+6 FALYYRSFSYMG
-18 PARKRYLCGLALGA
+18 PARKRYLLGLILGA

-51 VTGASQGNIMLTLLC
+51 VTGASQGDIMATLFW
-66 MLAMFLLLVP
+66 MLAVFLLFVP

-84 QAASAAQGT
+84 QAISSAQGT

-104 LHMPSGALARYRI
+104 LHMPNGVMARYKV
-117 GDYITRLTS
+117 GDYIIRLTS

-138 LVVHLIR
+138 LVVNLIR
-145 FVVVFPITLGMLLAG
+145 FAVIFPITLVMLLMG
-160 DWHIAVAGVAYS
+160 DWHIAVAGVLYS
-172 GINMA
+172 GINMG

-192 AKAEIAGSA
+192 AKEEIAGSA
-201 SFLIEALRSI
+201 SFLLEALRSI

-220 GVLAARYRRVCGVI
+220 AALAGRYRAACGVI
-234 REKRMK
+234 RKKRMK

-261 VGFIVG
+261 VGFILG
-267 ILLAGSEMTLGK
+267 IVLADSQVTLGK
-279 AVFHATLMSMM
+279 AVFHASLMSMM
-290 GDSVFRLSSF
+290 ADSVFRLSTF

-311 ERGFH
+311 ERVFK
-316 LLDQP
+316 LLDEP
-321 LEDLEKG
+321 LEDLEEG
-328 GRELRM
+328 SREIPRD
-334 EGDIAVEFRNVG
+334 GDIAVEFRDVG
-346 FSYDGGMAEA
+346 FSYGTDMREAGESGEDKAEA
-356 ESRECSGPATGPAT
+356 GAKVDGATGAGAKVAGMSKAGTEAGTKRDGRAGTVTKGDGPA
-370 AGMPEVG
+370 ESG
-377 AREADGPG
+377 AYEPRQN
-385 PKGRGA
+385 
-391 GMADAEARECS
+391 
-402 GPATGPATA
+402 
-411 GMPEAK
+411 
-417 TGEADAPGHGPK
+417 
-429 ERGTRVIEGLNLV
+429 VIEHLNLV
-442 LRRGEHLAIVGGS
+442 LHRGEHLAIVGGS

-462 IKLMEGFYGPTE
+462 IKLMEGFYAPTD
-474 GEILYFGQKGTGL
+474 GNIYYFGQDSAGL

-516 GKPDASQAQIEE
+516 GRPEASQAQIEE

-588 SAAEREVQQCLDR
+588 SGAEREVQQCLDR

-617 IRNAHRILV
+617 IRNADRILV

-638 QGLLE
+638 DGLLE

-650 LYESQRH
+650 LYESQRR
-657 GGGTGV
+657 GSVDGK
-663 EEDCSGA
+663 E

>member
-1 MKKSM
+1 M
-6 FGLYIRSFSYLG
+6 G
-18 PARKRYLCGLALGA
+18 PARKRYLLGLALGA

-51 VTGASQGNIMLTLLC
+51 VTGASQGDIMATLFW
-66 MLAMFLLLVP
+66 MLAVFLLFVP

-84 QAASAAQGT
+84 QAISSAQGT

-104 LHMPSGALARYRI
+104 LHMPNGAVSRYKV

-138 LVVHLIR
+138 LVVNLIR
-145 FVVVFPITLGMLLAG
+145 FAVIFPITLVMLLMG
-160 DWHIAVAGVAYS
+160 DWHIAVAGVLYS
-172 GINMA
+172 GINMG

-187 RLERR
+187 RLERG
-192 AKAEIAGSA
+192 AKEEIAGSA
-201 SFLIEALRSI
+201 SFLLEALRSI

-220 GVLAARYRRVCGVI
+220 AALAGRYRAACGVI

-261 VGFIVG
+261 VGFILG
-267 ILLAGSEMTLGK
+267 IVLAGSQVTLGK
-279 AVFHATLMSMM
+279 AVFHASLMSMM
-290 GDSVFRLSSF
+290 ADSVFRLSTF

-311 ERGFH
+311 ERVFK
-316 LLDQP
+316 LLDEP
-321 LEDLEKG
+321 LEDLEEG
-328 GRELRM
+328 GREIPRD
-334 EGDIAVEFRNVG
+334 GDIAVEFRDVG
-346 FSYDGGMAEA
+346 FSYD
-356 ESRECSGPATGPAT
+356 TGT
-370 AGMPEVG
+370 DEVI
-377 AREADGPG
+377 
-385 PKGRGA
+385 KGL
-391 GMADAEARECS
+391 DLIL
-402 GPATGPATA
+402 
-411 GMPEAK
+411 
-417 TGEADAPGHGPK
+417 H
-429 ERGTRVIEGLNLV
+429 
-442 LRRGEHLAIVGGS
+442 RGEHLAIVGGS

-462 IKLMEGFYGPTE
+462 IKLMEGFYAPTE
-474 GEILYFGQKGTGL
+474 GEILYFGQEGAGL

-516 GKPDASQAQIEE
+516 GSPDAGQARIEE

-588 SAAEREVQQCLDR
+588 SGAEREVQQCLDR
-601 LAHSLT
+601 IADSLT

-617 IRNAHRILV
+617 IRNADRILV

-638 QGLLE
+638 DGLFK

-650 LYESQRH
+650 LYESQRR
-657 GGGTGV
+657 GGVDGK
-663 EEDCSGA
+663 E

>member
-6 FGLYIRSFSYLG
+6 FALYYRSFSYMG
-18 PARKRYLCGLALGA
+18 PARKRYLLGLALGA

-51 VTGASQGNIMLTLLC
+51 VTGASQGDIMATLFW
-66 MLAMFLLLVP
+66 MLAVFLLFVP

-84 QAASAAQGT
+84 QAISTAQGT

-98 LLFRHI
+98 LLFGHI
-104 LHMPSGALARYRI
+104 LHMPNGAMARYKI

-138 LVVHLIR
+138 LVVNLIR
-145 FVVVFPITLGMLLAG
+145 FAVIFPITLVMLLLG
-160 DWHIAVAGVAYS
+160 DWHIAVAGVLYS
-172 GINMA
+172 GINMG

-187 RLERR
+187 RLERG
-192 AKAEIAGSA
+192 AKEEIARSA

-220 GVLAARYRRVCGVI
+220 AALAGRYRAACGVI

-261 VGFIVG
+261 VGFILG
-267 ILLAGSEMTLGK
+267 IVLAGNQVTLGK

-290 GDSVFRLSSF
+290 ADSVFRLSTF

-311 ERGFH
+311 ERVFK
-316 LLDQP
+316 LLDEP
-321 LEDLEKG
+321 LEDLEEG
-328 GRELRM
+328 SREIGRD
-334 EGDIAVEFRNVG
+334 GDIAVEFRDVG
-346 FSYDGGMAEA
+346 FSYGIGMREAGEAGEDRAEA
-356 ESRECSGPATGPAT
+356 GAVAKGDGTSETGAY
-370 AGMPEVG
+370 V
-377 AREADGPG
+377 PG
-385 PKGRGA
+385 KNVTEHL
-391 GMADAEARECS
+391 D
-402 GPATGPATA
+402 
-411 GMPEAK
+411 
-417 TGEADAPGHGPK
+417 
-429 ERGTRVIEGLNLV
+429 LV
-442 LRRGEHLAIVGGS
+442 LHRGEHLAIVGGS

-462 IKLMEGFYGPTE
+462 IKLMEGFYAPTE
-474 GEILYFGQKGTGL
+474 GEILYFGQKGAGL

-503 TLFDGTLRENIAL
+503 TLFDGTIRENIAL
-516 GKPDASQAQIEE
+516 GRPDAIQARIEE

-536 DFIVSLPRG
+536 DFIISLPKG
-545 YESQAG
+545 YETQAG

-573 GAPILLLDEATAALD
+573 EAPILLLDEATAALD

-601 LAHSLT
+601 IADSLT

-617 IRNAHRILV
+617 IRNADRILV

-638 QGLLE
+638 EGLLQ
-643 RRGRFWE
+643 RRGRFRE
-650 LYESQRH
+650 LYESQQRESH
-657 GGGTGV
+657 R
-663 EEDCSGA
+663 

>member
-1 MKKSM
+1 M
-6 FGLYIRSFSYLG
+6 G
-18 PARKRYLCGLALGA
+18 PARKRYLLGLALGA

-51 VTGASQGNIMLTLLC
+51 VTGASQGDIMATLFW
-66 MLAMFLLLVP
+66 MLAVFLLFVP

-84 QAASAAQGT
+84 QAISSAQGT

-98 LLFRHI
+98 LLFSHI
-104 LHMPSGALARYRI
+104 LHMPSGAVSRYKV

-126 DAEGAMAVFNTF
+126 DAEGAMSVFNTF
-138 LVVHLIR
+138 LVVNLIR
-145 FVVVFPITLGMLLAG
+145 FAVIFPITLVMLLMG
-160 DWHIAVAGVAYS
+160 DWHIAVAGVLYS
-172 GINMA
+172 GINMG

-187 RLERR
+187 RLERG
-192 AKAEIAGSA
+192 AKEEIAGSA

-220 GVLAARYRRVCGVI
+220 AALAGRYRAACGVI

-261 VGFIVG
+261 VGFILG
-267 ILLAGSEMTLGK
+267 IVLAGSQVTLGK
-279 AVFHATLMSMM
+279 AVFHASLMSMM
-290 GDSVFRLSSF
+290 ADSVFRLSTF

-311 ERGFH
+311 ERVFK
-316 LLDQP
+316 LLDEP
-321 LEDLEKG
+321 LEDLEEG
-328 GRELRM
+328 SREIPGD
-334 EGDIAVEFRNVG
+334 GDIAVEFRDVG
-346 FSYDGGMAEA
+346 FSYD
-356 ESRECSGPATGPAT
+356 TGT
-370 AGMPEVG
+370 DEVI
-377 AREADGPG
+377 
-385 PKGRGA
+385 KGL
-391 GMADAEARECS
+391 D
-402 GPATGPATA
+402 
-411 GMPEAK
+411 
-417 TGEADAPGHGPK
+417 
-429 ERGTRVIEGLNLV
+429 LV
-442 LRRGEHLAIVGGS
+442 LHRGEHLAIVGGS

-462 IKLMEGFYGPTE
+462 IKLMEGFYAPTE
-474 GEILYFGQKGTGL
+474 GEILYFGQKGAGL

-516 GKPDASQAQIEE
+516 GSPDASQARIEE

-588 SAAEREVQQCLDR
+588 SGAEREVQQCLDR
-601 LAHSLT
+601 IADSLT

-638 QGLLE
+638 DGLFK

-650 LYESQRH
+650 LYESQRR
-657 GGGTGV
+657 GGVDGK
-663 EEDCSGA
+663 E

>member
-1 MKKSM
+1 M
-6 FGLYIRSFSYLG
+6 G
-18 PARKRYLCGLALGA
+18 PARKRYLLGLALGA

-51 VTGASQGNIMLTLLC
+51 VTGASQGDIMATLFW
-66 MLAMFLLLVP
+66 MLAVFLLFVP

-84 QAASAAQGT
+84 QAISSAQGT

-98 LLFRHI
+98 LLFSHI
-104 LHMPSGALARYRI
+104 LHMPNGAMARYKV

-126 DAEGAMAVFNTF
+126 DAEGAMSVFNTF
-138 LVVHLIR
+138 LVVNLIR
-145 FVVVFPITLGMLLAG
+145 FAVIFPITLVMLLMG
-160 DWHIAVAGVAYS
+160 DWHIAVAGVLYS
-172 GINMA
+172 GINMG

-187 RLERR
+187 RLERG
-192 AKAEIAGSA
+192 AKEEIAGSA
-201 SFLIEALRSI
+201 SFLLEALRSI

-220 GVLAARYRRVCGVI
+220 AALAGRYRAACGVI

-261 VGFIVG
+261 VGFILG
-267 ILLAGSEMTLGK
+267 IVLAGSQVTLGK

-290 GDSVFRLSSF
+290 ADSVFRLSTF

-311 ERGFH
+311 ERVFK
-316 LLDQP
+316 LLDEP
-321 LEDLEKG
+321 LEDLEEG
-328 GRELRM
+328 SREIPRD
-334 EGDIAVEFRNVG
+334 GDIAVEFRDVG
-346 FSYDGGMAEA
+346 FSYG
-356 ESRECSGPATGPAT
+356 TGT
-370 AGMPEVG
+370 DEVI
-377 AREADGPG
+377 
-385 PKGRGA
+385 KGL
-391 GMADAEARECS
+391 D
-402 GPATGPATA
+402 
-411 GMPEAK
+411 
-417 TGEADAPGHGPK
+417 
-429 ERGTRVIEGLNLV
+429 LV
-442 LRRGEHLAIVGGS
+442 LHRGEHLAIVGGS

-462 IKLMEGFYGPTE
+462 IKLMEGFYAPTD
-474 GEILYFGQKGTGL
+474 GNIYYFGQDSAGL

-516 GKPDASQAQIEE
+516 GSPDAGQAQIEE

-588 SAAEREVQQCLDR
+588 SGAEREVQQCLDR
-601 LAHSLT
+601 IADSLT

-617 IRNAHRILV
+617 IRNADRILV

-638 QGLLE
+638 DGLFK

-650 LYESQRH
+650 LYESQRR
-657 GGGTGV
+657 GGVDGKG
-663 EEDCSGA
+663 

>member
-6 FGLYIRSFSYLG
+6 FALYYRSFSYMG
-18 PARKRYLCGLALGA
+18 PARKRYLLGLALGA

-51 VTGASQGNIMLTLLC
+51 VTGASQGDIMATLFW
-66 MLAMFLLLVP
+66 MLAVFLLFVP

-84 QAASAAQGT
+84 QAISTAQGT

-98 LLFRHI
+98 LLFGHI
-104 LHMPSGALARYRI
+104 LHMPNGAMARYKT

-138 LVVHLIR
+138 LVVNLIR
-145 FVVVFPITLGMLLAG
+145 FAVIFPITLVMLLMG
-160 DWHIAVAGVAYS
+160 DWHIAVAGVLYS
-172 GINMA
+172 GINMG
-177 LSLYLNPLAK
+177 LSLYLNPRAK
-187 RLERR
+187 RLERG
-192 AKAEIAGSA
+192 AKEEIAISA

-220 GVLAARYRRVCGVI
+220 AALAGRYRAACGVI

-261 VGFIVG
+261 VGFILG
-267 ILLAGSEMTLGK
+267 IVLAGSQVTLGK

-290 GDSVFRLSSF
+290 ADSVFRLSTF

-311 ERGFH
+311 ERVFK
-316 LLDQP
+316 LLDEP
-321 LEDLEKG
+321 LEDLEEG
-328 GRELRM
+328 SREIGRD
-334 EGDIAVEFRNVG
+334 GDIAVEFRDVG
-346 FSYDGGMAEA
+346 FSYGIGMREAGEAGEDRAEA
-356 ESRECSGPATGPAT
+356 GAVAKGDGTSETGAY
-370 AGMPEVG
+370 V
-377 AREADGPG
+377 PG
-385 PKGRGA
+385 KNVTEHL
-391 GMADAEARECS
+391 D
-402 GPATGPATA
+402 
-411 GMPEAK
+411 
-417 TGEADAPGHGPK
+417 
-429 ERGTRVIEGLNLV
+429 LV
-442 LRRGEHLAIVGGS
+442 LHRGEHLAIVGGS

-462 IKLMEGFYGPTE
+462 IKLMEGFYAPTE
-474 GEILYFGQKGTGL
+474 GEILYFGQKGAGL

-503 TLFDGTLRENIAL
+503 TLFDGTIRENIAL
-516 GKPDASQAQIEE
+516 GRPDAIQARIEE

-536 DFIVSLPRG
+536 DFIISLPKG
-545 YESQAG
+545 YETQAG

-573 GAPILLLDEATAALD
+573 EAPILLLDEATAALD

-601 LAHSLT
+601 IADSLT

-617 IRNAHRILV
+617 IRNADRILV

-638 QGLLE
+638 EGLLQ
-643 RRGRFWE
+643 RRGRFRE
-650 LYESQRH
+650 LYESQQRESH
-657 GGGTGV
+657 R
-663 EEDCSGA
+663 

>member
-1 MKKSM
+1 M
-6 FGLYIRSFSYLG
+6 G
-18 PARKRYLCGLALGA
+18 PARKRYLLGLALGA

-51 VTGASQGNIMLTLLC
+51 VTGASQGDIMATLFW
-66 MLAMFLLLVP
+66 MLAVFLLFVP

-84 QAASAAQGT
+84 QAISAAQGT

-98 LLFRHI
+98 LLFGHI
-104 LHMPSGALARYRI
+104 LHMPNGAMARYKT

-138 LVVHLIR
+138 LVVNLIR
-145 FVVVFPITLGMLLAG
+145 FAVIFPITLVMLLMG
-160 DWHIAVAGVAYS
+160 DWHIAVAGVLYS
-172 GINMA
+172 GINMG

-187 RLERR
+187 RLERG
-192 AKAEIAGSA
+192 AKEEIAGSA

-220 GVLAARYRRVCGVI
+220 AALAGRYRAACGVI

-261 VGFIVG
+261 VGFILG
-267 ILLAGSEMTLGK
+267 IVLAGNQVTLGK

-290 GDSVFRLSSF
+290 ADSVFRLSTF

-311 ERGFH
+311 ERVFK
-316 LLDQP
+316 LLDEP
-321 LEDLEKG
+321 LEDLEEG
-328 GRELRM
+328 SREIGRD
-334 EGDIAVEFRNVG
+334 GDIAVEFRDVG
-346 FSYDGGMAEA
+346 FSYGIGMREAGEAGEGKAEA
-356 ESRECSGPATGPAT
+356 GAKVADTTGAGAKAVGMSKAGTEAGTKRGGRAGTVTKGDGPA
-370 AGMPEVG
+370 ESG
-377 AREADGPG
+377 AYEPRQNVL
-385 PKGRGA
+385 
-391 GMADAEARECS
+391 
-402 GPATGPATA
+402 
-411 GMPEAK
+411 
-417 TGEADAPGHGPK
+417 
-429 ERGTRVIEGLNLV
+429 ERLNLV
-442 LRRGEHLAIVGGS
+442 LHRGEHLAIVGGS

-462 IKLMEGFYGPTE
+462 IKLMEGFYAPTD
-474 GEILYFGQKGTGL
+474 GNIYYFGQDSAGL

-607 TVTVAHRLST
+607 TVTVAHTLST

>member
-1 MKKSM
+1 M
-6 FGLYIRSFSYLG
+6 G
-18 PARKRYLCGLALGA
+18 PARKRYLLGLALGA

-51 VTGASQGNIMLTLLC
+51 VTGASQGDIMATLFW
-66 MLAMFLLLVP
+66 MLAVFLLFVP

-84 QAASAAQGT
+84 QAISTAQGT

-98 LLFRHI
+98 LLFGHI
-104 LHMPSGALARYRI
+104 LHMPNGAMARYKT

-138 LVVHLIR
+138 LVVNLIR
-145 FVVVFPITLGMLLAG
+145 FAVIFPITLVMLLLG
-160 DWHIAVAGVAYS
+160 DWHIAVAGVLYS
-172 GINMA
+172 GINMG

-187 RLERR
+187 RLERG
-192 AKAEIAGSA
+192 AKEEIAGSA

-220 GVLAARYRRVCGVI
+220 AALAGRYRAACGVI

-261 VGFIVG
+261 VGFILG
-267 ILLAGSEMTLGK
+267 IVLAGNQVTLGK

-290 GDSVFRLSSF
+290 ADSVFRLSTF

-311 ERGFH
+311 ERVFK
-316 LLDQP
+316 LLDEP
-321 LEDLEKG
+321 LEDLEEG
-328 GRELRM
+328 SREIGRD
-334 EGDIAVEFRNVG
+334 GDIAVEFRDVG
-346 FSYDGGMAEA
+346 FSYGIGMREAGEAGEDRAEA
-356 ESRECSGPATGPAT
+356 GAVAKGDGTSETGAY
-370 AGMPEVG
+370 V
-377 AREADGPG
+377 PG
-385 PKGRGA
+385 KNVTEHL
-391 GMADAEARECS
+391 D
-402 GPATGPATA
+402 
-411 GMPEAK
+411 
-417 TGEADAPGHGPK
+417 
-429 ERGTRVIEGLNLV
+429 LV
-442 LRRGEHLAIVGGS
+442 LHRGEHLAIVGGS

-462 IKLMEGFYGPTE
+462 IKLMEGFYAPTE
-474 GEILYFGQKGTGL
+474 GEILYFGQKGAGL

-503 TLFDGTLRENIAL
+503 TLFDGTIRENIAL
-516 GKPDASQAQIEE
+516 GRPDAIQARIEE

-536 DFIVSLPRG
+536 DFIISLPKG
-545 YESQAG
+545 YETQAG

-573 GAPILLLDEATAALD
+573 EAPILLLDEATAALD

-601 LAHSLT
+601 IADSLT

-617 IRNAHRILV
+617 IRNADRILV

-638 QGLLE
+638 EGLLQ
-643 RRGRFWE
+643 RRGRFRE
-650 LYESQRH
+650 LYESQQRESH
-657 GGGTGV
+657 R
-663 EEDCSGA
+663 

>member
-6 FGLYIRSFSYLG
+6 FALYYRSFFYMG
-18 PARKRYLCGLALGA
+18 PARKRYLLGLALGA

-51 VTGASQGNIMLTLLC
+51 VTGASQGDIMATLFW
-66 MLAMFLLLVP
+66 MLAVFLLFVP

-84 QAASAAQGT
+84 QAISTAQGT

-98 LLFRHI
+98 LLFGHI
-104 LHMPSGALARYRI
+104 LHMPNGAMARYKI

-138 LVVHLIR
+138 LVVNLIR
-145 FVVVFPITLGMLLAG
+145 FAVIFPITLVMLLLG
-160 DWHIAVAGVAYS
+160 DWHIAVAGVLYS
-172 GINMA
+172 GINMG

-187 RLERR
+187 RLERG
-192 AKAEIAGSA
+192 AKEEIARSA

-220 GVLAARYRRVCGVI
+220 AALAGRYRAACGVI

-261 VGFIVG
+261 VGFILG
-267 ILLAGSEMTLGK
+267 IVLAGSQVTLGK

-290 GDSVFRLSSF
+290 ADSVFRLSTF

-311 ERGFH
+311 ERVFK
-316 LLDQP
+316 LLDEP
-321 LEDLEKG
+321 LEDLEEG
-328 GRELRM
+328 GREIGRD
-334 EGDIAVEFRNVG
+334 GDIAVEFRDVG
-346 FSYDGGMAEA
+346 FSYGIGMREAGEAGEGKAEA
-356 ESRECSGPATGPAT
+356 GAKVAGTTGVGAKAAGMSKAVTEDGTKRDGRAGTVTKGDGPA
-370 AGMPEVG
+370 ESG
-377 AREADGPG
+377 AYEPRQNVLE
-385 PKGRGA
+385 
-391 GMADAEARECS
+391 
-402 GPATGPATA
+402 
-411 GMPEAK
+411 
-417 TGEADAPGHGPK
+417 H
-429 ERGTRVIEGLNLV
+429 LNLV
-442 LRRGEHLAIVGGS
+442 LHRGEHLAIVGGS

-462 IKLMEGFYGPTE
+462 IKLMEGFYAPTD
-474 GEILYFGQKGTGL
+474 GNIYYFGQDSAGL

-503 TLFDGTLRENIAL
+503 TLFDGTIRENIAL
-516 GKPDASQAQIEE
+516 GRSDATQARIEE

-536 DFIVSLPRG
+536 DFIISLPKG
-545 YESQAG
+545 YETQAG

-573 GAPILLLDEATAALD
+573 EAPILLLDEATAALD

-601 LAHSLT
+601 IADSLT

-617 IRNAHRILV
+617 IRNADRILV

-638 QGLLE
+638 EGLLQ
-643 RRGRFWE
+643 RRGRFRE
-650 LYESQRH
+650 LYESQQRESH
-657 GGGTGV
+657 R
-663 EEDCSGA
+663 

>member
-51 VTGASQGNIMLTLLC
+51 VTGASQGNIILTLLC

-311 ERGFH
+311 ERVFH

-356 ESRECSGPATGPAT
+356 ES
-370 AGMPEVG
+370 
-377 AREADGPG
+377 
-385 PKGRGA
+385 
-391 GMADAEARECS
+391 RECS

-545 YESQAG
+545 YEAQAG

-617 IRNAHRILV
+617 IRNADRILV

-638 QGLLE
+638 DGLLE

-650 LYESQRH
+650 LYESQRR
-657 GGGTGV
+657 GSVDGK
-663 EEDCSGA
+663 E

>member
-1 MKKSM
+1 M
-6 FGLYIRSFSYLG
+6 G
-18 PARKRYLCGLALGA
+18 PARKRYLLGLALGA

-51 VTGASQGNIMLTLLC
+51 VTGASQGDIMATLFW
-66 MLAMFLLLVP
+66 MLAVFLLFVP

-84 QAASAAQGT
+84 QAISSAQGT

-104 LHMPSGALARYRI
+104 LHMPNGAMARYKV

-138 LVVHLIR
+138 LVVNLIR
-145 FVVVFPITLGMLLAG
+145 FAVIFPITLVMLLMG
-160 DWHIAVAGVAYS
+160 DWHIAVAGVLYS
-172 GINMA
+172 GINMG

-187 RLERR
+187 RLERG
-192 AKAEIAGSA
+192 AKEEIAGSA

-220 GVLAARYRRVCGVI
+220 AALAGRYRAACGVI

-261 VGFIVG
+261 VGFILG
-267 ILLAGSEMTLGK
+267 IVLAGSQVTLGK
-279 AVFHATLMSMM
+279 AVFHASLMSMM
-290 GDSVFRLSSF
+290 ADSVFRLSTF

-311 ERGFH
+311 ERVFK
-316 LLDQP
+316 LLDEP
-321 LEDLEKG
+321 LEDLEEG
-328 GRELRM
+328 SREIPGD
-334 EGDIAVEFRNVG
+334 GDIAVEFRDVG
-346 FSYDGGMAEA
+346 FSYG
-356 ESRECSGPATGPAT
+356 TGT
-370 AGMPEVG
+370 DEVI
-377 AREADGPG
+377 
-385 PKGRGA
+385 KGL
-391 GMADAEARECS
+391 D
-402 GPATGPATA
+402 
-411 GMPEAK
+411 
-417 TGEADAPGHGPK
+417 
-429 ERGTRVIEGLNLV
+429 LV
-442 LRRGEHLAIVGGS
+442 LHRGEHLAIVGGS

-462 IKLMEGFYGPTE
+462 IKLMEGFYAPTD
-474 GEILYFGQKGTGL
+474 GNIYYFGQDSAGL

-516 GKPDASQAQIEE
+516 GSPDASQARIEE

-536 DFIVSLPRG
+536 DFIVSLPKG

-588 SAAEREVQQCLDR
+588 SGAEREVQQCLDR
-601 LAHSLT
+601 IADSLT

-617 IRNAHRILV
+617 IRNADRILV

-638 QGLLE
+638 DGLFK

-650 LYESQRH
+650 LYESQRR
-657 GGGTGV
+657 GGVDGKG
-663 EEDCSGA
+663 

>member
-6 FGLYIRSFSYLG
+6 FALYYRSFSYMG
-18 PARKRYLCGLALGA
+18 PARKRYLLGLALGA

-51 VTGASQGNIMLTLLC
+51 VTGASQGDIMATLFW
-66 MLAMFLLLVP
+66 MLAVFLLFVP

-84 QAASAAQGT
+84 QAISTAQGT

-98 LLFRHI
+98 LLFGHI
-104 LHMPSGALARYRI
+104 LHMPNGAMARYKI

-138 LVVHLIR
+138 LVVNLIR
-145 FVVVFPITLGMLLAG
+145 FAVIFPITLVMLLLG
-160 DWHIAVAGVAYS
+160 DWHIAVVGVLYS
-172 GINMA
+172 GINMG

-187 RLERR
+187 RLERG
-192 AKAEIAGSA
+192 AKEEIARSA

-220 GVLAARYRRVCGVI
+220 AALAGRYRAACGVI

-261 VGFIVG
+261 VGFILG
-267 ILLAGSEMTLGK
+267 IVLAGSQVTLGK

-290 GDSVFRLSSF
+290 ADSVFRLSTF

-311 ERGFH
+311 ERVFK
-316 LLDQP
+316 LLDEP
-321 LEDLEKG
+321 LEDLEEG
-328 GRELRM
+328 SREIGRD
-334 EGDIAVEFRNVG
+334 GDIAVEFRDVG
-346 FSYDGGMAEA
+346 FSYGIGMREAGEAGEGKAEA
-356 ESRECSGPATGPAT
+356 GAKVAGTTGAGAKAAGMSKAVTEAGTKRDGRAGTVTKGDGPA
-370 AGMPEVG
+370 ESG
-377 AREADGPG
+377 AYEPRQNVLE
-385 PKGRGA
+385 
-391 GMADAEARECS
+391 
-402 GPATGPATA
+402 
-411 GMPEAK
+411 
-417 TGEADAPGHGPK
+417 H
-429 ERGTRVIEGLNLV
+429 LNLV
-442 LRRGEHLAIVGGS
+442 LHRGEHLAIVGGS

-462 IKLMEGFYGPTE
+462 IKLMEGFYAPTE
-474 GEILYFGQKGTGL
+474 GEILYFGQKGAGL

-503 TLFDGTLRENIAL
+503 TLFDGTIRENIAL
-516 GKPDASQAQIEE
+516 GRPDAIQARIEE

-536 DFIVSLPRG
+536 DFIISLPKG
-545 YESQAG
+545 YETQAG

-573 GAPILLLDEATAALD
+573 EAPILLLDEATAALD

-601 LAHSLT
+601 IADSLT

-617 IRNAHRILV
+617 IRNADRILV

-638 QGLLE
+638 EGLLQ
-643 RRGRFWE
+643 RRGRFRE
-650 LYESQRH
+650 LYESQQRESH
-657 GGGTGV
+657 R
-663 EEDCSGA
+663 

>member
-6 FGLYIRSFSYLG
+6 FALYYRSFSYMG
-18 PARKRYLCGLALGA
+18 PARKRYLLGLALGA

-51 VTGASQGNIMLTLLC
+51 VTGASQGDIMATLFW
-66 MLAMFLLLVP
+66 MLAVFLLFVP

-84 QAASAAQGT
+84 QAISTAQGT

-98 LLFRHI
+98 LLFGHI
-104 LHMPSGALARYRI
+104 LHMPNGAMARYKT

-138 LVVHLIR
+138 LVVNLIR
-145 FVVVFPITLGMLLAG
+145 FAVIFPITLVMLLLG
-160 DWHIAVAGVAYS
+160 DWHIAVAGVLYS
-172 GINMA
+172 GINMG

-187 RLERR
+187 RLERG
-192 AKAEIAGSA
+192 AKEEIARSA

-220 GVLAARYRRVCGVI
+220 AALAGRYRAACGVI

-261 VGFIVG
+261 VGFILG
-267 ILLAGSEMTLGK
+267 IVLAGSQVTLGK

-290 GDSVFRLSSF
+290 ADSVFRLSTF

-311 ERGFH
+311 ERVFK
-316 LLDQP
+316 LLDEP
-321 LEDLEKG
+321 LEDLEEG
-328 GRELRM
+328 SREIGRD
-334 EGDIAVEFRNVG
+334 GDIAVEFRDVG
-346 FSYDGGMAEA
+346 FSYGIGMREAGEAGEDRAEA
-356 ESRECSGPATGPAT
+356 GAVAKGDGTSETGAY
-370 AGMPEVG
+370 V
-377 AREADGPG
+377 PG
-385 PKGRGA
+385 KNVTEHL
-391 GMADAEARECS
+391 D
-402 GPATGPATA
+402 
-411 GMPEAK
+411 
-417 TGEADAPGHGPK
+417 
-429 ERGTRVIEGLNLV
+429 LV
-442 LRRGEHLAIVGGS
+442 LHRGEHLAIVGGS

-462 IKLMEGFYGPTE
+462 IKLMEGFYAPTD
-474 GEILYFGQKGTGL
+474 GNIYYFGQDSAGL

-503 TLFDGTLRENIAL
+503 TLFDGTIRENIAL
-516 GKPDASQAQIEE
+516 GRPEASQAQIEE

-573 GAPILLLDEATAALD
+573 EAPILLLDEATAALD

-601 LAHSLT
+601 IADSLT

-617 IRNAHRILV
+617 IRNADRILV

-638 QGLLE
+638 EGLLQ
-643 RRGRFWE
+643 RRGRFRE
-650 LYESQRH
+650 LYESQQRESH
-657 GGGTGV
+657 R
-663 EEDCSGA
+663 

>member
-84 QAASAAQGT
+84 QAASSAQGT

-177 LSLYLNPLAK
+177 LSMYLNPLAK

-220 GVLAARYRRVCGVI
+220 GVLAARYRRACGVI

-311 ERGFH
+311 ERVFH

-328 GRELRM
+328 DRALRM

-346 FSYDGGMAEA
+346 FSYDGGMADA
-356 ESRECSGPATGPAT
+356 ESRERSGPATGPAT

-377 AREADGPG
+377 AREADAPG
-385 PKGRGA
+385 PKGRG
-391 GMADAEARECS
+391 S
-402 GPATGPATA
+402 
-411 GMPEAK
+411 
-417 TGEADAPGHGPK
+417 
-429 ERGTRVIEGLNLV
+429 RVIEGLDLV

-650 LYESQRH
+650 LYESQRR